1 MSFKATSGNVEMAI
15 DWIFTNPDLSLQP
28 SGTNKSDAGQS
39 DEQLTTS
46 DSPKYELVAF
56 VSHMG
61 TSTSCGHYVAH
72 VKNQAK
78 EDDQSDWIIFN
89 DNKVA
94 FSKSPPRD
102 LAYLYFYR
110 QI

>member
-1 MSFKATSGNVEMAI
+1 MAI
-15 DWIFTNPDLSLQP
+15 DWIFTNPELSLQP
-28 SGTNKSDAGQS
+28 SGTNKSDPPAGS
-39 DEQLTTS
+39 DSDQLTS

-102 LAYLYFYR
+102 LAHLYFYR